1 MQKEYEVVIADTSCL
16 ILLDKIGELQLLQ
29 LLFEKVTITEQIFEE
44 FGQQLPDWFTIR
56 SVEKVSFQHALDLD
70 IGEASAITLALELD
84 SVLLVLDDYKARKVA
99 EKAGLDITGTLGLFL
114 KAKNINIIDSVK
126 PLLEKIQLTNFR
138 YSKKIFE
145 QILSLAG
152 ETLEAGH

>member
-1 MQKEYEVVIADTSCL
+1 MQPEYEVVIADTSCL

-29 LLFEKVTITEQIFEE
+29 SLFQRVTITEEIAAE

-56 SVEKVSFQHALDLD
+56 SVGKVNFQYALDLD

-99 EKAGLDITGTLGLFL
+99 QKAGLDITGTLGLFL
-114 KAKNINIIDSVK
+114 KAKQTNTIHSVK
-126 PLLEKIQLTNFR
+126 PLLDKIQLTNFR
-138 YSKKIFE
+138 YSQKIFE
-145 QILSLAG
+145 QILLLAG
-152 ETLEAGH
+152 E